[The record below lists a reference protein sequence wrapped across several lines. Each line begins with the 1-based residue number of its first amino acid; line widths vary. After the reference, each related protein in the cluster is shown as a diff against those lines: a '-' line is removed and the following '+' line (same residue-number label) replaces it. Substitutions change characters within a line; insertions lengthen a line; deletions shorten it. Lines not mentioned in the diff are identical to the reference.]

1 MTRTIPI
8 YVNLDELDLI
18 IVCLCAAQRH
28 GGIAAHSDGSF
39 VPLSGEGYNRVDE
52 LVERLTLLNN
62 LELTGSPGWQ

>member
-18 IVCLCAAQRH
+18 TVCLMAALHH
-28 GGIAAHSDGSF
+28 GG
-39 VPLSGEGYNRVDE
+39 VPDAQGKHCELSEAGEKAIVE

-62 LELTGSPGWQ
+62 LELSSDS